1 MLRMPNI
8 VLYRLLTN
16 YVINLFVFNKIENFF
31 SFFYVLLT
39 NISEEIGMLLLRII
53 DQNKFFSKSK
63 NVVLKSCK

>member
-31 SFFYVLLT
+31 SLCPSYKHIRRDRYAPIT
-39 NISEEIGMLLLRII
+39 NNWSEQIFLKVKKCGSEEL
-53 DQNKFFSKSK
+53 
-63 NVVLKSCK
+63 